1 MNSWSVGAWCWHA
14 RQASPCRVI
23 DRQDV
28 WGEVAY
34 RVWLPAKD
42 AVVRARAQDLGDLTA
57 VRSTVEQV
65 LHTAAAAKL
74 LDALED
80 NLLLAPIQSSVVP
93 LPHQL
98 YALNRAMSRDRIRYL
113 LADEVGL
120 GKTIE
125 AGLVLRELK
134 LRGMVRR
141 VLVVAP
147 KGLVRQWQAEM
158 RLHFGEPFRF
168 VEPSEL
174 AAFRS
179 FSSPLPPG
187 EGPGVRENDEN
198 LWRMHDQ
205 VICSLDSVKPIEGRR
220 GWSLEQL
227 ATYNRERFEDLI
239 SAGWDLVIIDEAH
252 RLGGSTEQVAR
263 YKLGAALAEAAP
275 YLLLLSATPH
285 QGKTDQFMRLMQLLD
300 REAFP
305 DEGSINRDRVR
316 PFVIRTE
323 KRAAIDAEGQPL
335 FKPRSTRLQTVAWQ
349 DRHAAQQRLYVAVTD
364 YVRHGYN
371 QAMAAKQRH
380 IGFLMILMQRLV
392 TSSTAAIRATLE
404 KRQALLDAPQAQANL
419 LSGPSLDPTP
429 SGPAWRL
436 SKIAP
441 GDFVEAV
448 DPDEWAELDG
458 QSQLD
463 IALQASGWEREKSEV
478 EMLLE
483 LARETE
489 RQGTDAKAEALL
501 ELIYKLQQEENDP
514 QLKVLVFTE
523 FVPTQA
529 MLAEFLESRG
539 FSVALLNGGMDLDA
553 RTRAQQAFC
562 GLHPW
567 SPSLRDQPDGCPNS
581 LPANLS
587 RGAQIMV
594 STDAG
599 GEGLNLQFCHVIVN
613 FDMPWNPMRL
623 EQRIGRVD
631 RIGQPHVVRAINFVL
646 EDTVEHR
653 VRQVLEEKLAVIAQ
667 EFGVDKAADVMDS
680 VEVEPIFDELFVHGL
695 QDPSS
700 IDTECD
706 AVINKVRE
714 KVAASRKDT
723 DLLTEDHALEADDA
737 RKWRDHPAQYWLER
751 AITAGLPARGGMA
764 VREGNCWRIRWPDWG
779 GSDKS
784 AGLPICTPKA
794 PLGASG
800 RDVATES
807 PRVCFD
813 ARTAEQN
820 PEMEWITLEDPR
832 ARAVISE
839 LPRCVAG
846 QPLPIAAVT
855 GLPDTVHGV
864 WSLWEI
870 SISASNLSEGFS
882 RRRFLPVFVTDDGR
896 TFMPTAKRIW
906 DLLLTENVTLA
917 PKVEVE
923 NALACFEASLAAAKA
938 QGERLFAE
946 LLEEHRTWLAE
957 ERERAR
963 YAFEARYQAIG
974 RIGLPAVREHRR
986 KRLEAEHEARMAAL
1000 ADAEACTPDLN
1011 AVLMLRIG
1019 HPGGAQA

>member
-1 MNSWSVGAWCWHA
+1 MTDAVTGFGIGDWCWHA
-14 RQASPCRVI
+14 RQASPCRVV
-23 DRQDV
+23 DRQNL
-28 WGEVAY
+28 WGELAY
-34 RVWLPAKD
+34 RIWLPNKD
-42 AVVRARAQDLGDLTA
+42 AVVRARPEDLTDLSS
-57 VRSTVEQV
+57 VQPTVEQI
-65 LHTAAAAKL
+65 LHTTAAAKL
-74 LDALED
+74 LDAMED

-125 AGLVLRELK
+125 AGLILRELK

-158 RLHFGEPFRF
+158 RLHFGENFRF
-168 VEPSEL
+168 IEPSEIT
-174 AAFRS
+174 AFRQW
-179 FSSPLPPG
+179 
-187 EGPGVRENDEN
+187 RDEEDN

-205 VICSLDSVKPIEGRR
+205 VICSLDSVKPIEKRR

-227 ATYNRERFEDLI
+227 NTYNRERFEDLI
-239 SAGWDLVIIDEAH
+239 SAGWDLVIIDESH

-300 REAFP
+300 RDSFP
-305 DEGSINRDRVR
+305 DEASINHERVR

-323 KRAAIDAEGQPL
+323 KRISINAEGQPL
-335 FKPRSTRLQTVAWQ
+335 FKPRATRLLPVTWQ
-349 DRHAAQQRLYVAVTD
+349 EKHAAQQRLYESVTN

-392 TSSTAAIRATLE
+392 TSSTAAIRTTLE
-404 KRQALLDAPQAQANL
+404 RRLTLLETPQLQANL
-419 LSGPSLDPTP
+419 FDASD
-429 SGPAWRL
+429 
-436 SKIAP
+436 
-441 GDFVEAV
+441 V
-448 DPDEWAELDG
+448 DEWAELDG

-463 IALQASGWEREKSEV
+463 IAVQTSGWEREKAEV
-478 EMLLE
+478 EVLLE

-501 ELIYKLQQEENDP
+501 DLIYKLQQEENDP
-514 QLKVLVFTE
+514 QLKVLIFTE

-539 FSVALLNGGMDLDA
+539 FSVALLNGSMDLDA
-553 RTRAQQAFC
+553 RTRAQQVF
-562 GLHPW
+562 
-567 SPSLRDQPDGCPNS
+567 SRDVRV
-581 LPANLS
+581 L
-587 RGAQIMV
+587 V

-599 GEGLNLQFCHVIVN
+599 GEGLNLQFCHVVVN

-646 EDTVEHR
+646 DDTVEHR
-653 VRQVLEEKLAVIAQ
+653 VREVLEHKLEIIAQ
-667 EFGVDKAADVMDS
+667 EFGVDKASDVMDS

-695 QDPSS
+695 QDPES
-700 IDTECD
+700 IDKECD
-706 AVINKVRE
+706 AVISQVRE
-714 KVAASRKDT
+714 KVAASRQDT
-723 DLLTEDHALEADDA
+723 DLLTEDHTLEADDA
-737 RKWRDHPAQYWLER
+737 RRWRDHPAQYWLER
-751 AITAGLPARGGMA
+751 AIINGLPARNGTAEKAGDA
-764 VREGNCWRIRWPDWG
+764 WRITWAD
-779 GSDKS
+779 GS
-784 AGLPICTPKA
+784 
-794 PLGASG
+794 
-800 RDVATES
+800 ES

-820 PEMEWITLEDPR
+820 PDIEWITLEDSR
-832 ARAVISE
+832 ARAVIGE

-846 QPLPIAAVT
+846 QPLPITTVQ
-855 GLPDTVHGV
+855 GLPDTVQGV

-870 SISASNLSEGFS
+870 SLSASSASDSFS
-882 RRRFLPVFVTDDGR
+882 RKRFLPVFVAEDGR
-896 TFMPTAKRIW
+896 TFVPTAKRIW
-906 DLLLTENVTLA
+906 DLLLTETVSLA
-917 PKVEVE
+917 PAVEAE
-923 NALACFEASLAAAKA
+923 SALEWFDTSLAAAKA
-938 QGERLFAE
+938 QGEQLFSG
-946 LLEEHRTWLAE
+946 LLEEHREWLAG

-963 YAFEARYQAIG
+963 YAFEARHQAIG

-986 KRLEAEHEARMAAL
+986 KRLEAEHQARMAAL
-1000 ADAEACTPDLN
+1000 ADAESCAPGLN
-1011 AVLMLRIG
+1011 AVIMLRIG
-1019 HPGGAQA
+1019 SQKGASR